1 MAKSNSFKTLKKRKI
16 QERKSLEQD
25 KKELEIENNDI
36 ELSWKS
42 TSLPKIQET
51 VTHWTYEWDE
61 FWETNRDLD
70 WSSMFSNF
78 DWIENEKEAEDNENI
93 ETLLWE
99 SENNLDDDFSF
110 DNIWSLEDNET
121 NDDNLFWDLWLSL
134 DDFDEEVKEAEEK
147 AKKDW
152 TYEKQIQEFEEEK
165 NLEEVKEIEDDFS
178 FDDDIEDKIV
188 WEFDEWKKRREDK
201 EIKKDEDEEFE
212 WLPDFDEA
220 VDYDEA
226 IEKAQFEWNWD
237 ETEHISI
244 YDEELDEEQ
253 KKIWYLL
260 KNWLDSWINLW
271 NKQEKIKDEEDDIS
285 FDSSDNEEEK
295 TDDELDFDD
304 FSFDK
309 KNEESE
315 KNENIEIDEED
326 EWNENI
332 ENEDEEQDES
342 DEEDNE
348 LNFDDFSFDN
358 EEEENNENK
367 ENYEEDE
374 NDEEFKEEN
383 NYNEKFEED
392 EENDNQDE
400 ELNFE
405 DEFENS
411 WEDDQSS
418 DVDNEKENNYNMKFD
433 EEDEENETEELKFE
447 EQENDDE
454 DFEEE
459 KDDLEFEEQEIQDN
473 DDEDSEENN
482 ENFDFEIENNNDL
495 SDESVESEIDEEKEI
510 EEEDEIDEDEEEL
523 QEEWFQQQN
532 EDQFE
537 EEYQKDDEN
546 IEEQQEEE
554 IENEEYQVQ
563 ENKEDEYDFHD
574 EKKIEQQI
582 QRHDAVIK
590 QQEIWWQEKK
600 WWNKKLI
607 IIWLVVIAILWLWFY
622 FKDKLLSIVWNSDK
636 PNIEVVKQNN
646 EEKQWTENNNEETEE
661 ENKKDDKVKINVL
674 EKEVQETNVS
684 VENVKYVKEK
694 ISTLFPFYE
703 IWSNTKDTLEWYIM
717 TTFAENQKVIDSMKK
732 IMSKDFKN
740 MTAFKMWFKV
750 KELTAKEITKIML
763 LEWEKWKNAINI
775 MKQIYT
781 TTTWK
786 KIPEKYNLPE
796 NEEKLIKVLAKNLS
810 TNQPFL
816 DQTNSEL
823 KNAATKSNKYL
834 LLLNNPKT
842 KEYVS
847 LKELF
852 LKQRNI
858 AESLLWQE
866 RIIYFDKFIDVSWR
880 SNFNIEQDI
889 NITKELIKNLRK
901 NKWIKAILSKTEQK
915 EINDMLKNN
924 KKLQQQYD
932 FLNEI
937 EFYYYYLQAI
947 KSI

>member
-78 DWIENEKEAEDNENI
+78 DWIEKEKEDEDNENI

-201 EIKKDEDEEFE
+201 EIKNDEDEEFE
-212 WLPDFDEA
+212 WLPSFDEA

-226 IEKAQFEWNWD
+226 IEQAQFEWNWD
-237 ETEHISI
+237 ETEHSSI

-271 NKQEKIKDEEDDIS
+271 NKQEKIEDEEDDIS

-295 TDDELDFDD
+295 TDNELDFDD
-304 FSFDK
+304 FSFDEENEE
-309 KNEESE
+309 NEESE
-315 KNENIEIDEED
+315 ENENIKIDEED
-326 EWNENI
+326 ENKDDQE
-332 ENEDEEQDES
+332 ENEEEKNDES

-348 LNFDDFSFDN
+348 LNFDDFSFDDEDEN
-358 EEEENNENK
+358 SVNNED
-367 ENYEEDE
+367 YEEDE

-383 NYNEKFEED
+383 NYNEKFDEE
-392 EENDNQDE
+392 EENDNSDE

-405 DEFENS
+405 DEYENS
-411 WEDDQSS
+411 LEEQEY
-418 DVDNEKENNYNMKFD
+418 DNNN
-433 EEDEENETEELKFE
+433 EELKFE

-454 DFEEE
+454 DNEEE
-459 KDDLEFEEQEIQDN
+459 KKDLEFEEQEIQDN
-473 DDEDSEENN
+473 NDDEFSEENN
-482 ENFDFEIENNNDL
+482 ENFDFEIENNNDH
-495 SDESVESEIDEEKEI
+495 SDESVESEIEEEKEI
-510 EEEDEIDEDEEEL
+510 EEDEIDENEEEL

-582 QRHDAVIK
+582 QRHDTVIK

-646 EEKQWTENNNEETEE
+646 EEKQWSENNNEETEE

-786 KIPEKYNLPE
+786 KIPEKYNLQE